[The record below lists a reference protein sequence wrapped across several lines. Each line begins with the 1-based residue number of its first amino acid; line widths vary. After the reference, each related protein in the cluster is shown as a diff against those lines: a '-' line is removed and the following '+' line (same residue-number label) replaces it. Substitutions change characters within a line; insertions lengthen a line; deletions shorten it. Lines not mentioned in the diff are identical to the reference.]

1 MWPNIH
7 PFPITEANELVDG
20 FAERISTTNLP
31 ISTNIIL
38 LIDNISF
45 KKQYINNHLRIY
57 LLHSKN

>member
-7 PFPITEANELVDG
+7 PFPITKANELVDG

-45 KKQYINNHLRIY
+45 KTPYINNHLQIY